1 MIEPP
6 ESPAHNPM
14 LPAFLIPMERR
25 WLTLSPVIRGALWM
39 LFGGLLFSIMGVLV
53 KFLGQRLD
61 SFQIAFFRAGFGFA
75 CILPFA
81 LAAGTRNLRTRR
93 LPAHLLRGMLGM
105 IAMFGGFYSVVYL
118 PLADATALSFTRPL
132 FVVVLAVIILREKV
146 RIRRWSATV
155 AGFIGVL
162 IMLRPGAGTVEPAAL
177 VGIGAAFAVAG
188 VVIMVKDL
196 TRTEQPIAILF
207 YFGLVST
214 VIALLPAIWFWQQ
227 PTWWEFGLLIAIGA
241 LGAAGQGATVRSY
254 LCGEATLVAPFD
266 YIRLIYSGVLGWLFF
281 AELPDGWTWIGAAI
295 IVASTLYIAYR
306 EAELSR
312 QKRGG

>member
-1 MIEPP
+1 
-6 ESPAHNPM
+6 M
-14 LPAFLIPMERR
+14 LPAFLVPVERR
-25 WLTLSPVIRGALWM
+25 WLTLSPAARGALWM
-39 LFGGLLFSIMGVLV
+39 LFGGLLFSVMGVLV
-53 KFLGQRLD
+53 KFLGKRLD

-93 LPAHLLRGMLGM
+93 VPAHLLRGLLGM
-105 IAMFGGFYSVVYL
+105 IAMFGGFYSVVHL
-118 PLADATALSFTRPL
+118 PLADATALSFTKPL
-132 FVVVLAVIILREKV
+132 FVIVLAVIILKEKV

-155 AGFIGVL
+155 AGFVGVVV
-162 IMLRPGAGTVEPAAL
+162 MLRPGAEAIEPAAV
-177 VGIGAAFAVAG
+177 VGIGAALAVAG

-214 VIALLPAIWFWQQ
+214 CIALIPALWFWQQ
-227 PTWWEFGLLIAIGA
+227 PTWWEFGLLTAIGA

-254 LCGEATLVAPFD
+254 LCGEATFVAPFD
-266 YIRLIYSGVLGWLFF
+266 YMRLLYAGFLGWLFF
-281 AELPDGWTWIGAAI
+281 AELPDRWTWIGAGV

-312 QKRGG
+312 QKRAG